1 MLSLAVLVVQK
12 LDLSQHCHV
21 VTKSGRWH
29 AEV

>member
-1 MLSLAVLVVQK
+1 MLSLAVSVAQK
-12 LDLSQHCHV
+12 LDLSQHRQV